1 MIFPGIAKEKNT
13 KKNYFR
19 KYGKKIKL
27 TKIFYILKLFH
38 FYLYILKEIKLN

>member
-19 KYGKKIKL
+19 KYGKKN
-27 TKIFYILKLFH
+27 KINQNF
-38 FYLYILKEIKLN
+38 LYFKII